1 MNQPIA
7 ASSTSRGRVTSIRRA
22 LLLRIV
28 ALMVFAFTVFAA
40 GLYILVVKPATHELA
55 VSDMLRANDQ
65 VDNLLQSLVG
75 QIERVI
81 QTSRE
86 HGVNGEYGVTDAH
99 AFNKI
104 FIPVLRNRDALSAV
118 IVADDSGRAM
128 HLIKAP
134 RGEWLNRITDPQR
147 WGKRQKWL
155 KWRSDGVFIAEEW
168 VESEYNPVQR
178 PWHIGA
184 MGMAREHAVYW
195 TDPYLF
201 FDPKVPG
208 ITASTKWRDAKS
220 GRPFVLAFDIRLID
234 LGRFVS
240 TLKVGQNG
248 RTVLLT
254 EEGKIVGATAPSIR
268 NDEDV
273 SRIVLK
279 SPGDVGLSN
288 IAAALKDWEAAA
300 RPWDEVRT
308 IDGEG
313 GAWLARFHS
322 SPFGN
327 GHFIFAVAA
336 PESDFFPVALRRAA
350 LAFALL
356 LGGVVVVAVV
366 SAAVIARRF
375 SAPLEALAAESRR
388 LGELKLDQPITTQSS
403 LLEVATLVDAQER
416 MRVALQD
423 SMEALEA
430 SNRELESRVEVR
442 TRELAEREAYFRA
455 IFENTGTGI
464 ICRDRERGVTSVNQA
479 YLDFVG
485 YTREEL
491 ESTPAFSYTAPEHR
505 EETRRNLAR
514 LQSGETQ
521 RYRME
526 RRYVRKDGETRWGDV
541 VVTAIRDTRGEFLA
555 TVSIVNDITERK
567 RMESELRE
575 ARTVAEEATRAKSM
589 FLASMSHEIRTPMNG
604 VLGMLELLS
613 LTKLDTEQQGTVE
626 VVRESGKSLLR
637 IIDDILDF
645 SKIEAGKLEIRPE
658 VTSIADAVGG
668 VHQVYSGIAS
678 GKNLL
683 LKKSVDPA
691 ISPAVMVDSLRLRQI
706 LNNFVSN
713 GLKFTQ
719 EGNVEIRAALLER
732 KDGRELVRFS
742 VTDTGIGISKEGQA
756 RLFQPFVQAESNT
769 AQRFGGTGLGLTICR
784 RLADMMGGAISMES
798 EPGKGTTMMFTLAL
812 PIADPKDLPAKGAV
826 AGGGAASLLVRRPA
840 PTVEAARAEG
850 TLVLMVDDHPTNRTL
865 LKRQLNLLGYAAEVA
880 ENGLEALEKWKSGR
894 YAIVVTDC
902 NMPEMDGYD
911 LTRAIRKQ
919 ETGSGSRRVPIIAC
933 TANALAGEA
942 DNCIA
947 AGMDDFLVKPVE
959 IEALAKMLNH
969 WLPLPGTG
977 PARKSTATVAPQSNA
992 DGTPVDRS
1000 KLAEITGG
1008 DAAME
1013 REILADFRNAND
1025 VDAAMLRD
1033 ALAKH
1038 DIAQVTHA
1046 SHRVKGACRMVGATA
1061 LAEVCERIE
1070 RAGRASDWAAIVTER
1085 SALDREVERLNAW
1098 LQRLKSP

>member
-1 MNQPIA
+1 MSQPQA
-7 ASSTSRGRVTSIRRA
+7 ASTVPRGRVTSIRRA
-22 LLLRIV
+22 LLVRIV
-28 ALMVFAFTVFAA
+28 ALMVFAFAVFAA
-40 GLYILVVKPATHELA
+40 GLYVLIVKPATHELA
-55 VSDMLRANDQ
+55 VGEMLRATDQ
-65 VDNLLQSLVG
+65 VDNRLQTLVG
-75 QIERVI
+75 QIERVM
-81 QTSRE
+81 QTARE
-86 HGVNGEYGVTDAH
+86 HGVNGEYGVTDADT
-99 AFNKI
+99 FNKI
-104 FIPVLRNRDALSAV
+104 FIPVLRNRDALSAA
-118 IVADDSGRAM
+118 IVADESGRAM

-134 RGEWLNRITDPQR
+134 GGEWQTRITDPQR

-155 KWRSDGVFIAEEW
+155 KWRTDGTFIAEEW
-168 VESEYNPVQR
+168 QDSDYNPTQR

-184 MGMAREHAVYW
+184 MGMARERAVYW

-201 FDPKVPG
+201 FSPQVPG

-220 GRPFVLAFDIRLID
+220 GRTFVLAFDIRLID

-240 TLKVGQNG
+240 TLKVGQHG

-254 EEGKIVGATAPSIR
+254 DGGKIVGATAPSIR
-268 NDEDV
+268 TDDDV

-279 SPGDVGLSN
+279 SPDEVGLTN

-308 IDGEG
+308 VGGEG

-336 PESDFFPVALRRAA
+336 PESDFFPVALRRAS
-350 LAFALL
+350 LLFALL
-356 LGGVVVVAVV
+356 LGGVIVVAVV

-388 LGELKLDQPITTQSS
+388 LGELELDRPITTQSS
-403 LLEVATLVDAQER
+403 LREVTTLVDAQER
-416 MRVALQD
+416 MRVALQE

-430 SNRELESRVEVR
+430 SNRELEARVEAR

-455 IFENTGTGI
+455 IFENTGAGI
-464 ICRDRERGVTSVNQA
+464 VSRGPDRKLINANKAFFDFIGYAREEMEKLDSAAFIIQSADQAALRENLAKLERGDVS
-479 YLDFVG
+479 L
-485 YTREEL
+485 
-491 ESTPAFSYTAPEHR
+491 
-505 EETRRNLAR
+505 
-514 LQSGETQ
+514 
-521 RYRME
+521 YRVE
-526 RRYVRKDGETRWGDV
+526 RQYRRKDGTLKWADV
-541 VVTAIRDTRGEFLA
+541 VTTSVRDEGGRFVA
-555 TVSIVNDITERK
+555 TVTIINDITERK
-567 RMESELRE
+567 HMEIELFKARE
-575 ARTVAEEATRAKSM
+575 VAEEATRAKSM

-658 VTSIADAVGG
+658 VASIADAVGG

-683 LKKSVDPA
+683 LKKSADPG
-691 ISPAVMVDSLRLRQI
+691 ISPAVMVDALRLRQI

-719 EGNVEIRAALLER
+719 EGHVEIKAELLER

-742 VTDTGIGISKEGQA
+742 VKDTGIGISKEGQT
-756 RLFQPFVQAESNT
+756 RLFQPFVQAEGDT
-769 AQRFGGTGLGLTICR
+769 TKRYGGTGLGLTICR
-784 RLADMMGGAISMES
+784 RLADMMGGVIAMES
-798 EPGKGTTMMFTLAL
+798 EPGKGTTMMFTIAL
-812 PIADPKDLPAKGAV
+812 PIADPKDLPAKGAA
-826 AGGGAASLLVRRPA
+826 AGGGAARLSARRPV

-880 ENGLEALEKWKSGR
+880 ENGVEALEKWKSGR
-894 YAIVVTDC
+894 FAIVVTDC

-911 LTRAIRKQ
+911 LARAIRKQ
-919 ETGSGSRRVPIIAC
+919 EAGNGARRIPIVAC

-942 DNCIA
+942 DVCIA

-959 IEALAKMLNH
+959 IEALAKVLNR
-969 WLPLPGTG
+969 WLPLPETG
-977 PARKSTATVAPQSNA
+977 AAPTPVAAAAPHSSG
-992 DGTPVDRS
+992 DGTPIDRS
-1000 KLAEITGG
+1000 KLAELTGG

-1013 REILADFRNAND
+1013 REILVDFRSAND
-1025 VDAAMLRD
+1025 ADAAMLRD
-1033 ALAKH
+1033 ALAKR
-1038 DIAQVTHA
+1038 DIPQVTHA
-1046 SHRVKGACRMVGATA
+1046 SHRVKGACRMVGAMA
-1061 LAEVCERIE
+1061 LAEVCDRIE
-1070 RAGRASDWAAIVTER
+1070 RAGRAGNWDAIAAER
-1085 SALDREVERLNAW
+1085 SALEREVERLNAW
-1098 LQRLKSP
+1098 LQRL